1 MLQIT
6 KTIAV
11 PDSDIDLQTIR
22 AQGAGG
28 QNVNKVETAVHLRF
42 DIRASSLPEDFRE
55 KLLLLKDH
63 RLSKDGVIIIKAQ
76 RYRSQEKNRTDAI
89 LRLQALLQMIYF
101 LRRAFKL
108 VQNFPQLVLITNLDN
123 KSLNDC
129 VIKHNAP
136 ADLFDFFHTILLLL
150 FHASARN
157 ILYFKFFHETF
168 VPA

>member
-6 KTIAV
+6 RTIAI
-11 PDSDIDLQTIR
+11 SDDDIELQTIR

-89 LRLQALLQMIYF
+89 LRLQALLQRAALPVKKRKATAPTKSSKERRIESKVKRSSVKA
-101 LRRAFKL
+101 LRGP
-108 VQNFPQLVLITNLDN
+108 VE
-123 KSLNDC
+123 
-129 VIKHNAP
+129 
-136 ADLFDFFHTILLLL
+136 
-150 FHASARN
+150 
-157 ILYFKFFHETF
+157 Y
-168 VPA
+168 

>member
-11 PDSDIDLQTIR
+11 PDSDIDLQTMR

-89 LRLQALLQMIYF
+89 LRLQALLQRAA
-101 LRRAFKL
+101 LPVKKRKATAPTKSSKERRIESKVKRGAVKATRGP
-108 VQNFPQLVLITNLDN
+108 VE
-123 KSLNDC
+123 
-129 VIKHNAP
+129 
-136 ADLFDFFHTILLLL
+136 
-150 FHASARN
+150 
-157 ILYFKFFHETF
+157 Y
-168 VPA
+168 